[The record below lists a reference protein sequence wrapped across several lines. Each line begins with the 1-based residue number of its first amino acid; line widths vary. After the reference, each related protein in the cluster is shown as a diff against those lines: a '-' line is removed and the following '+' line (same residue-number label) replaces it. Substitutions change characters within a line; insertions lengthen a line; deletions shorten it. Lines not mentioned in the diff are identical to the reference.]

1 MKGGEFDELQYA
13 SSKLNV
19 EKVMLMHMFWNEIYK
34 CWSCLCMTSQKR
46 KACSNSNEQ
55 NVKLQKRIIIIYMEQ
70 GLEKE
75 NALIQQKL
83 QGKGEANVA
92 LTT

>member
-1 MKGGEFDELQYA
+1 
-13 SSKLNV
+13 
-19 EKVMLMHMFWNEIYK
+19 
-34 CWSCLCMTSQKR
+34 MTSQKR